1 MRRGHSPVGSSR
13 PPPPRGREAGANDPT
28 GVRGGSEVRTHVGAL
43 SLRCGPNSIEPT
55 MRPIQIQIVPY
66 LLRPPVAHAYCGMS
80 RAVFNRE
87 IRPFIRE
94 ISLGRQSLA
103 YVRADIDR
111 ALETFISRSAGPAS
125 QVCIGDENTGES
137 DVTVPAAA
145 NNASKAAFDRAVNA
159 AVGRGG

>member
-1 MRRGHSPVGSSR
+1 MRRDRSPAGPSR
-13 PPPPRGREAGANDPT
+13 PPPPEGREAGANGPI
-28 GVRGGSEVRTHVGAL
+28 GVRGGSEVRALVGAL
-43 SLRCGPNSIEPT
+43 SLRYGPNSIEPT

-87 IRPFIRE
+87 IRPYIRE

-125 QVCIGDENTGES
+125 QVSTADENTGES
-137 DVTVPAAA
+137 DVTVPAAGSD
-145 NNASKAAFDRAVNA
+145 ASKAAFERAVNA
-159 AVGRGG
+159 AVGHGS